1 MIKKIIW
8 FLVLPLAVGVGIY
21 FIFFNKKADKSNIDS
36 NSDTNQTQTETT
48 NTEKENTTEDE
59 TKTTDTTK
67 DDEDEEEVTT
77 LTGFSINDQ
86 TEGVVSASKFTIT
99 EVTNTSRTGYHE
111 FVFSL
116 SSTGTDDPYVVAT
129 YKSDLGVIRIDLNQI
144 EKDSSGIGYQK
155 AVAIN
160 KEGISQL
167 YHNVSSDQTEEI
179 YDIGVSKSTAFKI
192 TTAKM
197 SDGWDVIVG
206 VQYPGVVS
214 TSGLDLGS
222 TEFSKLAQ
230 DITGV
235 GADKGASLLSYTYGS
250 TSGVLKFVWNVS
262 STDANPLP
270 TVNAA
275 FDVEHKLVI
284 TFDSIKTD
292 KVYLAVDG
300 ISLPGNLAMQTE
312 RATNKSIYTISGFS
326 ADPDYKL
333 SAGISPNQ
341 VIVEIKL

>member
-8 FLVLPLAVGVGIY
+8 FLVLPLAVGLGIY
-21 FIFFNKKADKSNIDS
+21 FIFFNKKADNKSADTNTNI
-36 NSDTNQTQTETT
+36 NQTQTDDTD
-48 NTEKENTTEDE
+48 TEKEDDKDTADT
-59 TKTTDTTK
+59 TTDTDT
-67 DDEDEEEVTT
+67 EEEETT
-77 LTGFSINDQ
+77 TPLTGFSTSDQ
-86 TEGVVSASKFTIT
+86 TEGVASASKFTIT

-111 FVFSL
+111 FVFSIT
-116 SSTGTDDPYVVAT
+116 STGTDDPFVIAS

-197 SDGWDVIVG
+197 SDGWDIIVG
-206 VQYPGVVS
+206 VQYPGEVS
-214 TSGLDLGS
+214 TSDLDLGS

-235 GADKGASLLSYTYGS
+235 GAEKGASLLAYTYGS

-262 STDANPLP
+262 STDTNPIP
-270 TVNAA
+270 TVNVA
-275 FDVEHKLVI
+275 FDAEHKLVI
-284 TFDSIKTD
+284 TFDSVKTD

-326 ADPDYKL
+326 ADVDYKL